1 MGKKKKD
8 KEIRD
13 VLAVLDKEHIKEANI
28 ADISEEWL
36 KIFGGNISVARISPH
51 FIDGLKP
58 VARRMLY
65 ALHINPNK
73 GKNFRKVARVSA
85 DTIAFHPH
93 GDVSVS
99 DVVYNLGAEWT
110 QNLMLLDPYG
120 NFGNIRGDDPAHPR
134 YTETRLSAAAQWILF
149 SDMKDSNVPMY
160 PSYDGDS
167 MEPEYLPARIPLVL
181 CNPQFSGIGVGVAT
195 NIPPFNPVEVV
206 KATIKLIKNK
216 DANIM
221 LIPDSPTGCD
231 VVDTG
236 QFKLINDIGDDA
248 KLTMRATYEIDYISN
263 IITITTLP
271 LQINVDQVIKQVIA
285 IRESGKLSEL
295 IDIQDSTA
303 ESTVNLKF
311 ILKSDANPDEFV
323 EKIMGKKSGLKKT
336 YPVEIRVIDDY
347 RSKVWGV
354 KKLLLEWIDY
364 RRDCVR
370 AIYNK
375 KLMDALSEQH
385 MNEIFLFVF
394 NGDNL
399 KKTIGIAHGAKNKSD
414 METKFMKEYKI
425 TSLQAKTLSEM
436 RTYQYSK
443 EAYEGYKQ
451 KKVELDAKVK
461 EYTAVVEDDEAV
473 DAVIISQLEE
483 FIKLF
488 GEPRRS
494 NVIKLRNDGKLEEKI
509 PNTMHLVGI
518 SRDGYI
524 KKLNLS
530 QHYSIGIVGKTSQVL
545 VTRIFNRDNLLI
557 FDSTGRISRVPV
569 SSIPDM
575 DYEDNGVELVRYFKL
590 NGEPVS
596 IINEMDMESG
606 MSDIVFVTENGS
618 GKKVKMEEFS
628 KIKDFKEAIQ
638 LVEGDRLV
646 SAIPAGVEN
655 FIIYTN
661 FGDGILLNTA
671 DIKRQS
677 KTARGLQLISLKANE
692 KVVGI
697 DFVVDNCDKILYI
710 TSAGRMKKTESKYL
724 PVMNRKDEPVSLI
737 SLEGGEYVVGIA
749 YVKDDD
755 KCVVYK
761 KKSKPITIEM
771 KDVPL
776 TSRVAKAEKLVKTPN
791 GDIITG
797 FCIIRK

>member
-1 MGKKKKD
+1 MAKKKKER
-8 KEIRD
+8 K
-13 VLAVLDKEHIKEANI
+13 IKDITNIVEKNIEEVNI
-28 ADISEEWL
+28 ADVSEEWL
-36 KIFGGNISVARISPH
+36 KLFGGNVSVARISPN

-65 ALHINPNK
+65 SLYTNPNR
-73 GKNFRKVARVSA
+73 GKVFRKVARASS
-85 DTIAFHPH
+85 DTMAFHPH
-93 GDVSVS
+93 GDTSVTE
-99 DVVYNLGAEWT
+99 VIYNLGSKWSK
-110 QNLMLLDPYG
+110 NILLVDPQGNYG
-120 NFGNIRGDDPAHPR
+120 NVRGDDPADGR
-134 YTETRLSAAAQWILF
+134 YTEVRLSRAAYWILF

-160 PSYDGDS
+160 PSYDGLA

-181 CNPQFSGIGVGVAT
+181 CNPQFSGIGVGVAA
-195 NIPPFNPVEVV
+195 NIPSFNPIEVV
-206 KATIKLIKNK
+206 RATIKLMKNP

-231 VVDTG
+231 IVDNG
-236 QFKLINDIGDDA
+236 QFKIMNDIGDDC

-263 IITITTLP
+263 IITITSLP
-271 LQINVDQVIKQVIA
+271 LQVTVKQVIKQVLA
-285 IRESGKLSEL
+285 LRAAGKIQEL
-295 IDIQDSTA
+295 IDIQDSSA
-303 ESTVNLKF
+303 EDIVDLKF
-311 ILKSDANPDEFV
+311 VLRSNANPDEFV
-323 EKIMGKKSGLKKT
+323 EKIMGKKSGLKKG

-347 RSKVWGV
+347 KSKVWGV

-364 RRDCVR
+364 RRECVR

-375 KLMDALSEQH
+375 KLMDALSDQH

-399 KKTIGIAHGAKNKSD
+399 KKTINIAHSAKNKKE
-414 METKFMKEYKI
+414 MEQKFMKEYKI

-443 EAYEGYKQ
+443 EAYEEYKQ
-451 KKVELDAKVK
+451 RKIELDQAVK
-461 EYTAVVEDDEAV
+461 DYTAILEEDEAV
-473 DAVIISQLEE
+473 DRVIIDQLEE

-494 NVIKLRNDGKLEEKI
+494 SVVKLKDDGKLEEKI
-509 PNTMHLVGI
+509 PNTMHLIGI

-524 KKLNLS
+524 KKLNLEKN
-530 QHYSIGIVGKTSQVL
+530 YSIGYVGKTSQVI
-545 VTRIFNRDNLLI
+545 VTKISNRDNLLI

-575 DYEDNGVELVRYFKL
+575 DFDDTGVELVRYFKL

-596 IINEMDMESG
+596 IINETDMQNG
-606 MSDIVFVTENGS
+606 LSDIVFVTENGS

-677 KTARGLQLISLKANE
+677 KTARGLQLISLKTNE

-697 DFVVDNCDKILYI
+697 DFASNECNKILYI
-710 TSAGRMKKTESKYL
+710 TSNGRMKLTESRYL
-724 PVMNRKDEPVSLI
+724 PVMNRKDEPISLI
-737 SLEGGEYVVGIA
+737 SLEPGEYLVGIR
-749 YVKDDD
+749 YVKDGDN
-755 KCVVYK
+755 CVVYR
-761 KKSKPITIEM
+761 KKSQPVSVDL

-776 TSRVAKAEKLVKTPN
+776 TSRAAKAEKIVKTPH
-791 GDIITG
+791 GDTITG